1 MKIDLQKRADKYTT
15 IGLDYFVSGL
25 LDIVDI
31 LRVKIVQRLEE
42 EGRYFGL
49 AKSYMDSICSEF
61 DKINKNVTEEDVEI
75 FGRTL
80 FLLKPLLIRE
90 FKRSV
95 GKGLSAADT
104 IILISRKIL
113 EICIA
118 SSPKHYHIQ
127 EAKVIKSIL
136 DKFHGNMRNKFKDE
150 SYFFLATTIYEAME
164 KEMTGRY
171 QLDDIELLTK
181 EEVGKPDELKEPGS
195 RINIESS
202 EIEIEWNTET

>member
-15 IGLDYFVSGL
+15 IGLDYFVSSL

-49 AKSYMDSICSEF
+49 AKSYMDSIFSEF

>member
-150 SYFFLATTIYEAME
+150 SYFFLATTIYEALE

>member
-15 IGLDYFVSGL
+15 IGLDYFVSSL

-150 SYFFLATTIYEAME
+150 SYFFLATTIYEALE
-164 KEMTGRY
+164 KEMAGRY

>member
-15 IGLDYFVSGL
+15 IGLDYFVSSL

-118 SSPKHYHIQ
+118 SSPKHHHIQ